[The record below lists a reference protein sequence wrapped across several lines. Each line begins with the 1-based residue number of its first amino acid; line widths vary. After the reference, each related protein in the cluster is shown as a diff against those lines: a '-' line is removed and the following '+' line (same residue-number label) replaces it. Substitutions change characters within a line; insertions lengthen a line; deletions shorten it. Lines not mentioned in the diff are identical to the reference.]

1 MGNYLSEKTLFSKI
15 KRRYKPRHVSVET
28 LPTESVATS
37 GEDRFSQSQ
46 ITNWTLQIF
55 VNRTHKVLIIT
66 KRHFRAQIAISQL
79 FHQLSL
85 SAARLFVSVSSP
97 EISWCTVCQKKFVSH
112 TRITRITNDS
122 ILWISWNI
130 SKGWS
135 MRRVATGESRAESA
149 SKGGAMVWA
158 LASHQMN
165 PRVDAICGLRLLL
178 VLSLAPRG
186 FSLGTLVFFSPQKLT
201 LPNSNSIW
209 NARTRLKRVLNKS

>member
-66 KRHFRAQIAISQL
+66 KRHFRAQIAIRQL

-97 EISWCTVCQKKFVSH
+97 EISWYTVCQKKFVSH

-135 MRRVATGESRAESA
+135 MRRVATGESRESRAESA
-149 SKGGAMVWA
+149 SKGGAVVWA
-158 LASHQMN
+158 LASQQWI
-165 PRVDAICGLRLLL
+165 PEPYVVWDCCWFSPFLRE
-178 VLSLAPRG
+178 
-186 FSLGTLVFFSPQKLT
+186 VFFWVP
-201 LPNSNSIW
+201 
-209 NARTRLKRVLNKS
+209 